1 MAAMKGR
8 DIFVGVSAPNI
19 VTAEMVSTMAD
30 DAIVFAMANPTP
42 EIMPDEARKGGARV
56 IATGRSDF
64 PNQINNVLVFPGVF
78 RGAFDVRASD
88 INEEMKI
95 AAAKAIAELIS
106 DEELSE
112 DNIIPKAFDKR
123 VGPAVAKAVAE
134 AARKTGVA
142 RK

>member
-1 MAAMKGR
+1 MDESGTEGNRRKTNKEQLHGDLKAAMKGR

-64 PNQINNVLVFPGVF
+64 RIRSTMYLYSLGCVQRCV
-78 RGAFDVRASD
+78 
-88 INEEMKI
+88 
-95 AAAKAIAELIS
+95 
-106 DEELSE
+106 
-112 DNIIPKAFDKR
+112 
-123 VGPAVAKAVAE
+123 
-134 AARKTGVA
+134 
-142 RK
+142 